1 MYVHAQHLLT
11 QRPFLTV
18 QVNSSELGFQRAE
31 RPLFSPGY
39 IRVTFQSKG
48 KVQYYQEGPIS
59 RHQE

>member
-31 RPLFSPGY
+31 RPFPPGTLESPFSQKERY
-39 IRVTFQSKG
+39 SITRKDL
-48 KVQYYQEGPIS
+48 
-59 RHQE
+59 